1 MTRTDIHR
9 PSAPDFDPEAYR
21 LVDVYDLHWQSTDHR
36 DLSKAVEELAKQS
49 VVQAPHST
57 GCGHCGQTNL
67 RYVAL
72 LVRDDV
78 NEWIFVGQDC
88 LVGRFTSMTKAKFT
102 ELRKAAELERQKQA
116 VKTSWLAFCAA
127 NPAMAYA
134 SYADNISLTMR
145 QEARELGLN
154 TAKRHGDDHLFAS
167 GTNWG
172 LNVMED
178 IARKSRR
185 YGDASAKQVA
195 LIERILGELET
206 KWNAYLVREVAKLS
220 EPAAAPLTA
229 GRQVLEGVVLAAKW
243 YDNDFGGALKMTVK
257 LDGGQRV
264 FGSVPASI
272 DNVDKGD
279 RVRFTATVEPKDE
292 EPDFGFFKRPTKGE
306 VVAPFVKSEA
316 A

>member
-9 PSAPDFDPEAYR
+9 PSSPDFDPEAYR
-21 LVDVYDLHWQSTDHR
+21 LVDVYDLHWDSNDHR
-36 DLSKAVEELAKQS
+36 DLNKAVEELAEQG
-49 VVQAPHST
+49 VVQAPHSA

-72 LVRDDV
+72 LVRDDA

-88 LVGRFTSMTKAKFT
+88 LVGRFTSMTKARFA

-116 VKTSWLAFCAA
+116 VKASWLAFCEK

-134 SYADNISLTMR
+134 SYADNISLAMR
-145 QEARELGLN
+145 QQARELGLN
-154 TAKRHGDDHLFAS
+154 TAKRHDDDHLFAS

-172 LNVMED
+172 LGVMED
-178 IARKSRR
+178 IARKTRR
-185 YGDASAKQVA
+185 YGEASAKQVA
-195 LIERILGELET
+195 LIERVLGELET
-206 KWNAYLVREVAKLS
+206 KWNAYLAREVAKLS

-229 GRQVLEGVVLAAKW
+229 GRQVLEGVVLSAKW
-243 YDNDFGGALKMTVK
+243 YDNDFGGSLKMTVK
-257 LDGGQRV
+257 LDDGQRV

-292 EPDFGFFKRPTKGE
+292 EPDFGYFKRPAKGE
-306 VVAPFVKSEA
+306 VVAPFAKSEA